1 MELKANQYFNNRYM
15 LIQCMGEG
23 ASAQVWKAV
32 DLQANNLR
40 VALKVFSAT
49 GVMDT
54 AGIQNFKHEFTSV
67 FNLNHTNLLTPSS
80 YDIFEGNPYLVMPF
94 CEKGSTASYIGN
106 VDEATLLK
114 ILHDVAAGLAYLH
127 ENKVVHQD
135 IKPDNILISHSGDY
149 LISDFGISAAANV
162 DDSVVNGFCGT
173 KAYMGPERFNGMPA
187 VFASDIWSLGAM
199 AYELVTGQVPFGEN
213 GGLAQSLGEK
223 VPNISKKLNSELKE
237 IIYACLSPNPWERPL
252 AKDIKEKIEI
262 YWENGTWKKHS
273 YKKTLKVIMFSFLA
287 LIIAGGVAYY
297 DYTRVKIR
305 YYKDYAEYWGVP
317 EGVHKL
323 SKNEKEHRDETY
335 KFEYK
340 NYKLQRVSLVNSADK
355 IIDHSDSEGT
365 LSKFS
370 DAKYFYNTDG
380 NIDYKEVYDK
390 AGKFLYKLDYEPN
403 LKTAILKLNDEY
415 GTEICLKTGSTSLDP
430 NTNAVTPITRYLF
443 TYNDEGLVTYQQY
456 AGFQNVPV
464 VNDDLIHGIKYKYNE
479 KGLITESQFIG
490 LDGNVRGNKNGMAI
504 KKFEYDVND
513 NCISAT
519 YLTVDGSASDDGMGH
534 CRYKFVHDEFGNRT
548 HEYYLTLDGKPSTK
562 NDAGCAGVELVY
574 DEKGNC
580 ISTIC
585 FDIEGNRFL
594 TSSGYSASN
603 RKYDENGFIIERSFE
618 DTNKNLT
625 ERIEDGDT
633 YGIIKYENNSVGL
646 PISVRYFD
654 IDGNPVVLSAG
665 NHGTKYEY
673 DANGNN
679 ILYSAI
685 DVNGNIVSANGS
697 YAQVSHKY
705 DDRNRE
711 IERTFL
717 DPNGK
722 ITTNSDGISTVRFT
736 YDLRGN
742 NTKIELLDSE
752 NNLVMSS
759 DMYAC
764 LISEYDDFGNR
775 TKVSIYDDNMKLC
788 NSGNSAMVIYEYDSK
803 TNQCILEKYYDQQ
816 QDLVYCEHR
825 KYDSKANV
833 IEHYYTDEK
842 GKLSDKTLVEKYKYN
857 ENNMIVEASY
867 HNLDGSLA
875 NHPRYNYAVDKRVYD
890 ERGNR
895 TNRSFWKADGKPSVD
910 EINTHERIKE
920 YDQFNNVVYEKNLG
934 VDGKPI
940 SLKTKGTSPEL
951 KAIYDSRGNKTEI
964 AIYDGYGKPAKQ
976 DYHICKMAY
985 DNHNNIVS
993 VAYYDTDKNLM
1004 ENSKEGYAKIEYTY
1018 DEKNRNTETKYYGVS
1033 SIKYSWKYKYN
1044 SKGKVIEMARYD
1056 SKNNLAN
1063 DEYGVAKRV
1072 VEYEANEVVPITQ
1085 KLYNAKG
1092 EHIYYCN
1099 YDKKAGEWGDFERP
1113 AGAWQ
1118 NDIRAWK
1125 NQLPQNLTD
1134 WLVLSNIHYNSSSVT
1149 FVVKCV
1155 DVSIRTMSSDDIES
1169 YKEYFR
1175 NNRSYFSEGLPKNVR
1190 CIIKV
1195 QDRTGNDMFTI

>member
-32 DLQANNLR
+32 DLQANNLP

-262 YWENGTWKKHS
+262 YWEYGTWKKLS

-403 LKTAILKLNDEY
+403 LKTAILK
-415 GTEICLKTGSTSLDP
+415 K
-430 NTNAVTPITRYLF
+430 LF
-443 TYNDEGLVTYQQY
+443 
-456 AGFQNVPV
+456 
-464 VNDDLIHGIKYKYNE
+464 
-479 KGLITESQFIG
+479 
-490 LDGNVRGNKNGMAI
+490 
-504 KKFEYDVND
+504 
-513 NCISAT
+513 
-519 YLTVDGSASDDGMGH
+519 
-534 CRYKFVHDEFGNRT
+534 
-548 HEYYLTLDGKPSTK
+548 
-562 NDAGCAGVELVY
+562 
-574 DEKGNC
+574 
-580 ISTIC
+580 
-585 FDIEGNRFL
+585 
-594 TSSGYSASN
+594 
-603 RKYDENGFIIERSFE
+603 
-618 DTNKNLT
+618 
-625 ERIEDGDT
+625 
-633 YGIIKYENNSVGL
+633 
-646 PISVRYFD
+646 
-654 IDGNPVVLSAG
+654 
-665 NHGTKYEY
+665 
-673 DANGNN
+673 
-679 ILYSAI
+679 
-685 DVNGNIVSANGS
+685 
-697 YAQVSHKY
+697 
-705 DDRNRE
+705 
-711 IERTFL
+711 
-717 DPNGK
+717 
-722 ITTNSDGISTVRFT
+722 
-736 YDLRGN
+736 
-742 NTKIELLDSE
+742 
-752 NNLVMSS
+752 
-759 DMYAC
+759 
-764 LISEYDDFGNR
+764 
-775 TKVSIYDDNMKLC
+775 
-788 NSGNSAMVIYEYDSK
+788 
-803 TNQCILEKYYDQQ
+803 
-816 QDLVYCEHR
+816 
-825 KYDSKANV
+825 
-833 IEHYYTDEK
+833 
-842 GKLSDKTLVEKYKYN
+842 
-857 ENNMIVEASY
+857 
-867 HNLDGSLA
+867 
-875 NHPRYNYAVDKRVYD
+875 
-890 ERGNR
+890 
-895 TNRSFWKADGKPSVD
+895 
-910 EINTHERIKE
+910 
-920 YDQFNNVVYEKNLG
+920 
-934 VDGKPI
+934 
-940 SLKTKGTSPEL
+940 
-951 KAIYDSRGNKTEI
+951 
-964 AIYDGYGKPAKQ
+964 
-976 DYHICKMAY
+976 
-985 DNHNNIVS
+985 
-993 VAYYDTDKNLM
+993 
-1004 ENSKEGYAKIEYTY
+1004 
-1018 DEKNRNTETKYYGVS
+1018 
-1033 SIKYSWKYKYN
+1033 
-1044 SKGKVIEMARYD
+1044 
-1056 SKNNLAN
+1056 
-1063 DEYGVAKRV
+1063 
-1072 VEYEANEVVPITQ
+1072 
-1085 KLYNAKG
+1085 
-1092 EHIYYCN
+1092 
-1099 YDKKAGEWGDFERP
+1099 
-1113 AGAWQ
+1113 
-1118 NDIRAWK
+1118 
-1125 NQLPQNLTD
+1125 
-1134 WLVLSNIHYNSSSVT
+1134 
-1149 FVVKCV
+1149 
-1155 DVSIRTMSSDDIES
+1155 
-1169 YKEYFR
+1169 
-1175 NNRSYFSEGLPKNVR
+1175 
-1190 CIIKV
+1190 
-1195 QDRTGNDMFTI
+1195 